1 MQGVWLRRAVS
12 VKHRLHFLTSTSYIP
27 IVDPEV
33 RRKIE
38 EDMRTAQQK
47 MELAEEEKADVKIT
61 FSDVEKQKQTMEQR
75 EVWNTVLPDLKPPD
89 LLHLQAELQS
99 KKQAITDEAKRR
111 ISAQTRLGTTLFVTR
126 VSTYWMS
133 SRLQEEVVE
142 SVDGQT
148 TLRLST
154 GEYESKIDCQ

>member
-1 MQGVWLRRAVS
+1 
-12 VKHRLHFLTSTSYIP
+12 LTSTSYIP

-75 EVWNTVLPDLKPPD
+75 EV
-89 LLHLQAELQS
+89 
-99 KKQAITDEAKRR
+99 
-111 ISAQTRLGTTLFVTR
+111 
-126 VSTYWMS
+126 
-133 SRLQEEVVE
+133 
-142 SVDGQT
+142 
-148 TLRLST
+148 
-154 GEYESKIDCQ
+154 